1 MVPAVVVAE
10 PVSVR
15 LAPLHIGLGEAE
27 AVTEVGV
34 VLTTDT
40 VTDAVLLH
48 DNVLVPVT
56 V

>member
-1 MVPAVVVAE
+1 MVPAAVVAE
-10 PVSVR
+10 LVSVR
-15 LAPLHIGLGEAE
+15 LAPMHTGFGEAE

-40 VTDAVLLH
+40 VTDAVLVH
-48 DNVLVPVT
+48 DNELVPVI